1 MAQLLITKFRLKL
14 KKAGKTTR
22 PARYDLN
29 QIPYEYGGKVMSR
42 SKGLDLV
49 NSVPEELRMEVCN
62 IVQEAGNKTIPKKK
76 KSKKAEW
83 SSEEALQTAEER
95 REVKSKGER
104 ERHTQPNTEFRRTA
118 RRDKKTFFNEQ
129 SLKIEPNSR
138 RGKTRDLLRT
148 IGNIKGTFRPQMGA
162 IKDRNGRHLAEDIK
176 KRDGKNT
183 RKNCTKKILMNWIT
197 TMVWSVTRA
206 RHSEV

>member
-1 MAQLLITKFRLKL
+1 MI
-14 KKAGKTTR
+14 
-22 PARYDLN
+22 
-29 QIPYEYGGKVMSR
+29 
-42 SKGLDLV
+42 
-49 NSVPEELRMEVCN
+49 
-62 IVQEAGNKTIPKKK
+62 KTIPKEKRC
-76 KSKKAEW
+76 KKAKW
-83 SSEEALQTAEER
+83 LSEEILQTAEER

-183 RKNCTKKILMNWIT
+183 RKNCTKKILMTWIT
-197 TMVWSVTRA
+197 TMVWPLTKSQTFWGA
-206 RHSEV
+206 KSSGP

>member
-1 MAQLLITKFRLKL
+1 MAWYKNHLVQKL
-14 KKAGKTTR
+14 THGSMEQNTE
-22 PARYDLN
+22 L
-29 QIPYEYGGKVMSR
+29 R
-42 SKGLDLV
+42 SKPTYL
-49 NSVPEELRMEVCN
+49 
-62 IVQEAGNKTIPKKK
+62 A
-76 KSKKAEW
+76 
-83 SSEEALQTAEER
+83 
-95 REVKSKGER
+95 KSKGER

-162 IKDRNGRHLAEDIK
+162 IEDRNGRHLAEDIK